1 MPSTALKHLAKK
13 AKVSTERAEHL
24 WHKAKGIVSA
34 EYPEAAKDYYA
45 LVMGITKKMM
55 GLGEALTEDEQ
66 TMTAEHGP
74 QGGMENLIRNL
85 FMAQRCAHVHHWK
98 VKSLSLHLALGD
110 LYETLIEFADEL
122 MEMYMGAY
130 GADEVH
136 ISQSDPNHFSEQ
148 DPVEFIRQLHDVLKA
163 LEKTIPQDGFLVN
176 KFQELQ
182 GTVARTKY
190 KMENLK

>member
-1 MPSTALKHLAKK
+1 MPTTALKHLAKK

-55 GLGEALTEDEQ
+55 GLGEALTEEEQ
-66 TMTAEHGP
+66 AMAAEH
-74 QGGMENLIRNL
+74 GGMENLIRNL

-110 LYETLIEFADEL
+110 LYEALIEFADEL

-130 GADEVH
+130 SAD
-136 ISQSDPNHFSEQ
+136 IKIAQSDPNHFSEQ
-148 DPVEFIRQLHDVLKA
+148 DPVEFIRQLHEVLKA
-163 LEKTIPQDGFLVN
+163 LEHSIPQDGFLVN
-176 KFQELQ
+176 KYQELQ
-182 GTVARTKY
+182 GVVARVKY